1 MGSIVISYTC
11 LFDNLPVCVSNCE
24 HQDKIDARRWDKKAY
39 NNHGLIYAKKE
50 DGMCKLSSRWI
61 LEFLIN
67 GGVSSFLYLYHTQKK
82 SIQICFALMQGENL
96 FLNHHFNLCTC
107 DNFLWIYKLWVLTD
121 TAAKKRQQTCE
132 INLITK
138 LT

>member
-67 GGVSSFLYLYHTQKK
+67 GGVSSFLYLYHTQKNQFK
-82 SIQICFALMQGENL
+82 FVSLSCKVKTCFSITIL
-96 FLNHHFNLCTC
+96 
-107 DNFLWIYKLWVLTD
+107 IYAHVIIFYGSIS
-121 TAAKKRQQTCE
+121 CE
-132 INLITK
+132 F
-138 LT
+138 